1 MVSSLVMST
10 KPSMAVFLKGQV
22 KVLLHQITSPLTTA
36 QYHMASLQY
45 LLLQFHFYFGR
56 ETSARLTTNVLPAL
70 QHILKIDNAFQQL
83 KCVVRFHFKN
93 THKLKRIFKIFIVS
107 SSKVLFPQKNGNA
120 GSVHI
125 LWKIQPSSNF
135 SLEIRD
141 STMSSQ
147 CARSKT
153 QCCRGDYYTEEI
165 RSCQKKS
172 LRPSK

>member
-10 KPSMAVFLKGQV
+10 KPSTAFFKRLGQSSTPPNYQSFDYSSISYGFTV
-22 KVLLHQITSPLTTA
+22 V
-36 QYHMASLQY
+36 
-45 LLLQFHFYFGR
+45 LLQFHFYFGS
-56 ETSARLTTNVLPAL
+56 ETSARLTTNVLPVL
-70 QHILKIDNAFQQL
+70 QHILKMDNALQQL

-153 QCCRGDYYTEEI
+153 QGCQGDYYTEEI

-172 LRPSK
+172 LRPRK